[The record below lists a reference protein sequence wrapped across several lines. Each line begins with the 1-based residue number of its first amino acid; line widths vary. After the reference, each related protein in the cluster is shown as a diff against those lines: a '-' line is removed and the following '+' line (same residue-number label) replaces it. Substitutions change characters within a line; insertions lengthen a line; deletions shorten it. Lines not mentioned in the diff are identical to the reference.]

1 MSEIKEAQ
9 AREAMDPAYQWDLS
23 SIYAQ
28 DEDFEKDLANF
39 SQHLDRLAPYQGQ
52 LHKGEDQVIG
62 ALEVLLEISR
72 QLERLYVYAHLK
84 HDQDTTNAKYLD
96 YNNKASGL
104 LTEVSSALSWLDKG
118 VDLDVQV
125 FTDYVQPNKALADGS
140 LDLNAFQHMAFLHDF
155 NSSEQQDLQPV
166 GYTYIS
172 AMAAYSDKVESL
184 DDLKDGA
191 EIAIP
196 NDATNGGRALL
207 LLELAGVIEI
217 DDNAGI
223 SPTPN
228 DITENP
234 KNVKITELDAAQVP
248 RSLGDADA
256 VVANTNYA
264 VDAGLNPFKDGIFVD
279 TEDLAKVGTQYK
291 CIIATQK
298 DRANDEAI
306 KKVVETYQTPET
318 EAKIKEVTDG
328 ADQKAWSDNDN
339 ISADYKALD
348 EQVKAAK
355 KK

>member
-1 MSEIKEAQ
+1 MKTSFKK
-9 AREAMDPAYQWDLS
+9 L
-23 SIYAQ
+23 
-28 DEDFEKDLANF
+28 
-39 SQHLDRLAPYQGQ
+39 
-52 LHKGEDQVIG
+52 
-62 ALEVLLEISR
+62 
-72 QLERLYVYAHLK
+72 
-84 HDQDTTNAKYLD
+84 
-96 YNNKASGL
+96 GL
-104 LTEVSSALSWLDKG
+104 LTAAAFALVACSNGASSDDQASSDSSAEPTKLKVGVVGDVEREVWEDVAERAKDKG